1 MPSTPNQKKVHLLL
15 PARGRLLKH
24 VDQMI
29 KRMLQEVCA
38 VPPLLLL
45 VLALLLEGW
54 VLVHA
59 DALVEALISVK
70 NLAIT

>member
-1 MPSTPNQKKVHLLL
+1 
-15 PARGRLLKH
+15 
-24 VDQMI
+24 MI